1 MEDEWVTEGHYN
13 VEMQVAQRPGL
24 KRRSR
29 YYHSQID
36 MDLLVSG
43 TDYELLPDTYVIFL
57 CDFDPFEEGRYR
69 YSFEERCQESPLLYL
84 EDGRHTVFL
93 STKGTNE
100 EDEPEVLVKFLK
112 FVGAGL
118 EKSTEDFEDDYIER
132 LQTSIRRIKA
142 DREIDREMG
151 ERFMTFEELLKDERA
166 KGKAEGRAEG
176 KAEAVLELL
185 QLLGTVP
192 DNLRQRISQETDLQ
206 VLCEYLVKAAQAKS
220 MEQFIEVIS

>member
-142 DREIDREMG
+142 DCEMG

>member
-142 DREIDREMG
+142 DREMG

-166 KGKAEGRAEG
+166 KGKAEGSAFCGAQRTPMRFGADAMRSITDTPKRSILLFNFSAES
-176 KAEAVLELL
+176 LL
-185 QLLGTVP
+185 CSASLP
-192 DNLRQRISQETDLQ
+192 
-206 VLCEYLVKAAQAKS
+206 A
-220 MEQFIEVIS
+220 